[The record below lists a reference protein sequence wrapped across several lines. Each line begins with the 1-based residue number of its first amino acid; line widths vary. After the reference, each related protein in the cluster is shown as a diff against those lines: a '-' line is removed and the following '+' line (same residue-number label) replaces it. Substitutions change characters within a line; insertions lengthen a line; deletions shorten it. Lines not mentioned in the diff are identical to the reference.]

1 MVEKNDFTPFE
12 VVHVG
17 DILKEEL
24 KARGIM
30 QKDFAKQIGMQATHL
45 SSLIKG
51 KIQISEKIAYKL
63 EAALGIPAVDWLNMQ
78 NNYNYQSNKEGGGE
92 MMAIEGGDDVL
103 FAKFSA
109 DKTPLVLGNVE
120 LPCYVLN
127 NGMRVFSGRG
137 IQKAIGANLNTSGA
151 WLQKFV
157 SSDAIRQ
164 NLQSGVFERFSSP
177 IEFRRVG
184 AGGSQSITYGYEAT
198 LLIDLCTA
206 IIDAYDS
213 RQYVISEEYYMAAN
227 VILRA
232 VAKVGII
239 ALVDEATG
247 YNKEKN
253 RAKDE
258 LQKFLAEFINK
269 EASAWVKAFDDT
281 FFEDIY
287 KMRNW
292 TWEKA
297 TKKPSFVG
305 KIINDVVYERIAP
318 VVLKELKER
327 NPKNDNGNRRYK
339 FHQFLTSDVGR
350 PALKQHLAIL
360 HSFAVASD
368 YNWSRFMAL
377 LDKAHPKQYQQL
389 ALFDECEIG
398 E

>member
-1 MVEKNDFTPFE
+1 MAERNDFVPFE
-12 VVHVG
+12 VVHAG
-17 DILKEEL
+17 EILKEEL
-24 KARGIM
+24 KARGIK
-30 QKDFAKQIGMQATHL
+30 QKEFAAQIGMKPPHL
-45 SSLIKG
+45 SNLIKG
-51 KIQISEKIAYKL
+51 KMPISEKIAYKL
-63 EAALGIPAVDWLNMQ
+63 EDALGIPAVDWLNMQ
-78 NNYNYQSNKEGGGE
+78 NNYNYYSNKSKDEVAVME
-92 MMAIEGGDDVL
+92 DDDAL
-103 FAKFSA
+103 YAKFSA
-109 DKTPLVLGNVE
+109 DKTPLVLGNIE

-137 IQKAIGANLNTSGA
+137 IQKAVGANPNTSGA
-151 WLQKFV
+151 WLQKFIG
-157 SSDAIRQ
+157 SDVIRRK
-164 NLQSGVFERFSSP
+164 LHPDAFERFNSP
-177 IEFRRVG
+177 IEFKRVG
-184 AGGSQSITYGYEAT
+184 AGGSQSTTYGYEAT

-206 IIDAYDS
+206 IIDAYND
-213 RQYVISEEYYMAAN
+213 RTNVISAENYAAAN

-269 EASAWVKAFDDT
+269 EAGAWVKTFDDT

-292 TWEKA
+292 TWAKTSA
-297 TKKPSFVG
+297 KPSFVG
-305 KIINDVVYERIAP
+305 VIINDIVYERIAP
-318 VVLKELKER
+318 VVLEELRSR
-327 NPKNDNGNRRYK
+327 NPKNENGNRRYK
-339 FHQFLTSDVGR
+339 FHQFLTSEVGR

-360 HSFAVASD
+360 HSFAIASD
-368 YNWSRFMAL
+368 HNWARFMSL

-398 E
+398 

>member
-1 MVEKNDFTPFE
+1 MAERNDFRPFE
-12 VVHVG
+12 VVHAG
-17 DILKEEL
+17 EILKEEL
-24 KARGIM
+24 KARGIK
-30 QKDFAKQIGMQATHL
+30 QKDFAKQIDMQPTHL

-63 EAALGIPAVDWLNMQ
+63 EQALGIPAIDWLNMQ
-78 NNYNYQSNKEGGGE
+78 SNYNYYTSKSEGNVVE
-92 MMAIEGGDDVL
+92 TLEEDAL
-103 FAKFSA
+103 YAKFSA
-109 DKTPLVLGNVE
+109 DKTPLLLGSVE

-127 NGMRVFSGRG
+127 NGVRVFSGRG
-137 IQKAIGANLNTSGA
+137 IQKAIGNQNASGT

-157 SSDAIRQ
+157 SSDAIKQ
-164 NLQSGVFERFSSP
+164 NLHPDVFERFNSP
-177 IEFRRVG
+177 IEFKRVG
-184 AGGSQSITYGYEAT
+184 AGGSQSVTYGYEAT
-198 LLIDLCTA
+198 LLVDLCTA
-206 IIDAYDS
+206 IIDAYNS

-258 LQKFLAEFINK
+258 LQRFLAEFINK
-269 EASAWVKAFDDT
+269 EASAWVKTFDDT

-292 TWEKA
+292 TWAKA
-297 TKKPSFVG
+297 SAKPSFVG
-305 KIINDVVYERIAP
+305 KIINDIVYERIAP
-318 VVLKELKER
+318 VVLKELRDR
-327 NPKNDNGNRRYK
+327 NPKNESGNRRYK

-360 HSFAVASD
+360 HSFAIVSD

-398 E
+398 